1 MKFFHPL
8 RKKYYFGD
16 RWGINWAKNVKSAS
30 KKQNLQILIV

>member
-16 RWGINWAKNVKSAS
+16 RWGDKLGENVKSAS